1 MLELTRENL
10 QDLEGALARE
20 WLETNGLGGYAS
32 SSVLGINTRKYH
44 GLLVAAMNPP
54 VERALLVSRV
64 DETLIIKGSRL
75 EFSSSEYEGKIHPRG
90 YRYLESVR
98 LDPFPVFTYIVGGLK
113 VEKTVFMVHGEN
125 TTCLMY
131 SIESLPN
138 GPRTSQVILE
148 VRPIV
153 AFRDHHAL
161 MRENSDVS
169 DHAVVKGGAVR
180 IRPYDGM
187 PSLTVSMGNGR
198 FERSFYWYRG
208 FHYRREKESGY
219 PHSEDLFSPG
229 RLVFT
234 FEDTDAVALSFSTR
248 EEPLT
253 GIETL
258 KENEIARRKRIVDTP
273 VANSHLGRTL
283 LSAAD
288 AFIVRRGAEGRSIIA
303 GYPWFADW
311 GRDTMISLPGLTL
324 ASGRSDD
331 AKRIIRTFI
340 SSMDEGLIPNRFADS
355 SSGADYN
362 SIDATLWLFEAVRKY
377 YDYTGDGD
385 FITEVLPALRESLK
399 WHLDGTKFGI
409 KADEDGLLS
418 GGQEGVQLTWMDAK
432 IDDEVITARS
442 GKAVEVNALWYNA
455 LRITAEFCSDFGG
468 LAQEGTYD
476 HLARTVFDSF
486 NKQFWNHEKGC
497 LYDYIDGD
505 HRDDAIRP
513 NQIFALSLTFPI
525 LEYAKWRQVI
535 KVVQQELLTTY
546 GLRTLSPL
554 HPNYRGRYEGDLK
567 RRDHAY
573 HQGTVWPWLMGHYIR
588 AYLRRYGRSGKTITH
603 CFELLEPFLAHFAD
617 AGLGTMS
624 EIFDGDPPQR
634 PNGCFAQ
641 AWSVAEVLRT
651 ISEDLLGTIVP
662 DTKALNHTK

>member
-1 MLELTRENL
+1 MLKLMRDDF
-10 QDLEGALARE
+10 QDLDAALARE
-20 WLETNGLGGYAS
+20 YLETNGLGGYAS

-44 GLLVAAMNPP
+44 GLLVAAMSPP

-90 YRYLESVR
+90 YRHLDSFR

-113 VEKTVFMVHGEN
+113 VEKTVFMVHGQN

-131 SIESLPN
+131 KIESLPN
-138 GPRTSQVILE
+138 GPRPSQVILE
-148 VRPIV
+148 VRPIM
-153 AFRDHHAL
+153 AFRDHHGL
-161 MRENSDVS
+161 MRENHEVD
-169 DHAVVKGGAVR
+169 DHTVVKGDTVR
-180 IRPYDGM
+180 LRPYEGM
-187 PSLTVSMGNGR
+187 PSLTVSAGNGR

-208 FHYRREKESGY
+208 FHYRHEKASGY
-219 PHSEDLFSPG
+219 PHNEDLFSPG

-234 FEDTDAVALSFSTR
+234 FEDSDSVAFAFSTE
-248 EEPLT
+248 EEPVT
-253 GIETL
+253 GIEDLRESEVT
-258 KENEIARRKRIVDTP
+258 RRERIVNTP
-273 VANSHLGRTL
+273 VANSHLGKTL
-283 LSAAD
+283 LAAAD
-288 AFIVRRGAEGRSIIA
+288 AFIVRRGAKGRSIIA
-303 GYPWFADW
+303 GYPWFTDW

-331 AKRIIRTFI
+331 ARKIIRTFI
-340 SSMDEGLIPNRFADS
+340 ASMDEGLIPNRFADS
-355 SSGADYN
+355 SSGAEYN

-377 YDYTGDGD
+377 YDYTGDGG
-385 FITEVLPALRESLK
+385 FITEVLPALRESLR
-399 WHLDGTKFGI
+399 WHLKGTKFGI

-418 GGQEGVQLTWMDAK
+418 GGEEGVQLTWMDAK
-432 IDDEVITARS
+432 LGDEVITARS
-442 GKAVEVNALWYNA
+442 GKAVEINALWYNA
-455 LRITAEFCSDFGG
+455 LKITAEFCSDFGG
-468 LAQEGTYD
+468 LAQESTYD
-476 HLARTVFDSF
+476 HLARKAFDSF
-486 NKQFWNHEKGC
+486 NKQFWNHDKGC

-505 HRDDAIRP
+505 QKDDAIRP
-513 NQIFALSLTFPI
+513 NQIFALSLTFPV

-535 KVVQQELLTTY
+535 KVVQRELLTPY

-554 HPNYRGRYEGDLK
+554 HPDYKGRYEGNLEK
-567 RRDHAY
+567 RDHAY
-573 HQGTVWPWLMGHYIR
+573 HQGTVWPWLIGPYIR

-603 CFELLEPFLAHFAD
+603 CFELLEPFVAHFRD
-617 AGLGTMS
+617 AGLANVS

-662 DTKALNHTK
+662 DPRALNQSR